1 MRKLTVLLFM
11 LALMAQP
18 LVVKGQ
24 NVDDYLK
31 NLLLENYGEA
41 YVKGYMQPF
50 STALGTALGGAM
62 YHRGYSKTFP
72 RFDVGVSAVYIPLP
86 NQALAFTSPVPGQ
99 GEVPTVFGKSNP
111 VNINDPSL
119 TPVGGI
125 ETDKFALPVLQAN
138 VGLLANLEATA
149 RFVTTDINNI
159 GKLTV
164 YGGALKYE
172 LSGLIPIPMFPI
184 DFGVQAGYHKFTLGD
199 YLDAG
204 TFSMNFQASAS
215 IPVMPIDVYGGI
227 GYDNSQL
234 TIDTQKLLATSIL
247 GKVKVDG
254 ENALRYNVG
263 VSLTFL
269 VVNAHV
275 DYTIG
280 KYNSIAMGLMLVL

>member
-1 MRKLTVLLFM
+1 MKKLTVLLFM
-11 LALMAQP
+11 LALIVQP
-18 LVVKGQ
+18 FSAKGQ
-24 NVDDYLK
+24 DVESYLK
-31 NLLLENYGEA
+31 NLLTNNYGEE

-72 RFDVGVSAVYIPLP
+72 RFDVGISAVYIPLP
-86 NQALAFTSPVPGQ
+86 DEAMTFSSPVPGQ
-99 GEVPTVFGKSNP
+99 GTVPTVFGEEHP
-111 VNINDPSL
+111 NDTL
-119 TPVGGI
+119 VVGGI
-125 ETDKFALPVLQAN
+125 NSNKFALPVLQAN
-138 VGLLANLEATA
+138 IGLLANLEATA
-149 RFVTTDINNI
+149 RFITTDIDNI
-159 GKLTV
+159 GQLTV

-172 LSGLIPIPMFPI
+172 LSGLIPIPLFPI

-215 IPVMPIDVYGGI
+215 IPVMPVDIYGGI

-234 TIDTQKLLATSIL
+234 TIDTGKLLPGSTL
-247 GKVKVDG
+247 GDVKVDG
-254 ENALRYNVG
+254 ENNLRYNVG

-269 VVNAHV
+269 VINAHV

-280 KYNSIAMGLMLVL
+280 KYNSVAMGLMFVL

>member
-1 MRKLTVLLFM
+1 MKKLTGLLFV

-18 LVVKGQ
+18 FAAKGQ
-24 NVDDYLK
+24 DVESYLK
-31 NLLLENYGEA
+31 TLFTNYGEE
-41 YVKGYMQPF
+41 YTKGYMQPF

-62 YHRGYSKTFP
+62 YHRGYAKTFP

-86 NQALAFTSPVPGQ
+86 DEAKNFTSPVPLQ
-99 GEVPTVFGKSNP
+99 GEVPTVFGKEHPN
-111 VNINDPSL
+111 N

-125 ETDKFALPVLQAN
+125 NADNFLLPVLQAN
-138 VGLLANLEATA
+138 VGLMANFEATA
-149 RFVTTDINNI
+149 RFVTTDIKDI

-204 TFSMNFQASAS
+204 TFSMNFQASGS
-215 IPVMPIDVYGGI
+215 IPLFPVDIYGGV
-227 GYDNSQL
+227 GYDISQL
-234 TIDTQKLLATSIL
+234 TIDSQKLFSGSTQ

-254 ENALRYNVG
+254 ENALRYNLG

-280 KYNSIAMGLMLVL
+280 KYNSVAMGVMFVL